1 MADLKRTPLAEQHRA
16 LGARMVPFA
25 GWEMP
30 VQYSGIKVEHLAVR
44 EHAGLFDVS
53 HMGEL
58 FVSGERALEAV
69 DRLVTNDLSKLA
81 VGHALYTCACNEAGG
96 ILDDLIVYRVAD
108 DRVLVVCNAGN
119 REKIAA
125 HFAERLSGVGFED
138 ASDSLSLLALQGP
151 QSLAIVEAAGAGELV
166 DLPRHATAEIQ
177 LFGRRVRAARTGY
190 TGEDGFEILL
200 ENEGAPHVWS
210 ALLEVGRPHGLVP
223 VGLGAR
229 DTLRLE
235 ACLRL
240 YGNDIDETTNPLEA
254 GLGFTVKLDAGEFV
268 GREALAR
275 IKADGISRKLVG
287 IEMIGKGIARHG
299 YPVRSGGETIGHV
312 TSGGPCPSLN
322 KNLGLCYVPVS
333 LARIGQRVDI
343 EIRDKAVEAQIVN
356 TPFYKRSR

>member
-1 MADLKRTPLAEQHRA
+1 MADLKRTPLAEHHRA

-30 VQYSGIKVEHLAVR
+30 VQYSGIKAEHLAVR
-44 EHAGLFDVS
+44 ENAGLFDVS

-58 FVSGERALEAV
+58 FVSGSGALEAV

-81 VGHALYTCACNEAGG
+81 VGHALYTCACNEEGG
-96 ILDDLIVYRVAD
+96 ILDDLIVYRLGE

-138 ASDSLSLLALQGP
+138 ASDSLALLALQGP
-151 QSLAIVEAAGAGELV
+151 ASLAIMEAAGARELIE
-166 DLPRHATAEIQ
+166 LPRHATAEAQ

-190 TGEDGFEILL
+190 TGEDGFEIFV
-200 ENEGAPHVWS
+200 ENEGAPEVWS
-210 ALLEVGRPHGLVP
+210 ALLETGRTHGLVP

-240 YGNDIDETTNPLEA
+240 YGNDIDESTNPLEA
-254 GLGFTVKLDAGEFV
+254 GLGFTVKLDAGDFL
-268 GREALAR
+268 GRDALVR
-275 IKADGISRKLVG
+275 IKAEGLSRKLVG
-287 IEMIGKGIARHG
+287 LEMIGKGIARHG
-299 YPVRSGGETIGHV
+299 YPVLSDGEPVGIV

-333 LARIGQRVDI
+333 LARVGQRVDI
-343 EIRDKAVEAQIVN
+343 EIRDKAIEAQIVK